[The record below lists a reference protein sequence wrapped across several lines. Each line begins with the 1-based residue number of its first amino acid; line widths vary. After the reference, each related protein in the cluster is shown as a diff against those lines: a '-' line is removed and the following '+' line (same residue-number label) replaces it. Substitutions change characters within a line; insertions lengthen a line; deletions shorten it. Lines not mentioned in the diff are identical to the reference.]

1 MATHFDRE
9 APDRSGNCRF
19 DSDRAYMTARKDGR
33 FGGALSESLG
43 QLWKGRQS
51 IEYPRCSV
59 RIRRP
64 DLPVTWYTQPVWAGE

>member
-1 MATHFDRE
+1 
-9 APDRSGNCRF
+9 
-19 DSDRAYMTARKDGR
+19 MTARKDGR